1 MNLKEFKKLLDEKVS
16 IAEQVFIVPHIGVDF
31 DAMASCLAMDLIIKK
46 MEKGSYIIIDE
57 DSLKVEPGV
66 KVIIDEM
73 RKNVNIITMDKYR
86 QIKGN
91 KDLLITL
98 DVNKKHMVC
107 CRNEFDN
114 FSDIIIIDHHKEDE
128 NTINTD
134 NRYIDITL
142 SSVSEVMT
150 ELLCLYL
157 IRYDKRMADYLLSG
171 IYLDTNKLSKNVTS
185 RTMRCVS
192 KLMERGAD
200 LNKVNDLF
208 VEDFVSDRKV
218 QELVS
223 KANFLT
229 YTIAVCIADS
239 DVNYTKEELAKVADY
254 LLKYKVD
261 AAFACGYID
270 DELLSISARSK
281 GKIDVGEIMK
291 ELSGGGN
298 VCSAA
303 TRISNEGIDEVS
315 GKLVRKLVPS
325 YYKGSFGNEDK

>member
-1 MNLKEFKKLLDEKVS
+1 M
-16 IAEQVFIVPHIGVDF
+16 
-31 DAMASCLAMDLIIKK
+31 
-46 MEKGSYIIIDE
+46 
-57 DSLKVEPGV
+57 
-66 KVIIDEM
+66 
-73 RKNVNIITMDKYR
+73 
-86 QIKGN
+86 
-91 KDLLITL
+91 L
-98 DVNKKHMVC
+98 DVNKKNMIC
-107 CRNEFDN
+107 CKDELDCFN
-114 FSDIIIIDHHKEDE
+114 DIIIIDHHKEDE
-128 NTINTD
+128 NTIDTD
-134 NRYIDITL
+134 SKNIDINL
-142 SSVSEVMT
+142 SSVSEFMT
-150 ELLCLYL
+150 ELLCFYF
-157 IRYDKRMADYLLSG
+157 IKYDNRMADYLLSG

-200 LNKVNDLF
+200 LSKVNDLF

-270 DELLSISARSK
+270 ESLLSISARSK

-303 TRISNEGIDEVS
+303 TKISNEGIDEVS
-315 GKLVRKLVPS
+315 GKLVRKLIPS
-325 YYKGSFGNEDK
+325 YYKGSFGNEQK